1 MKRYWTIARALL
13 LPHRGLTSTLALA
26 SRPTTFA
33 AVRHWKRWAS
43 TEAAAAATSTDLTPA
58 AFALRDY
65 QEECIQAI
73 LDHQDQG
80 HRRLGVSLATGS
92 GKTVIFT
99 QLIDRIIP
107 LRPDATQT
115 LILVHRRELVE
126 QAAKHCRNHYPD
138 KQVDIEMGS
147 IHASGEADIT
157 VASIQSIISRHRI
170 NKFDPKKFKLILID
184 EVHHAVSKS
193 YIKALDYFG
202 AMSPESDVQL
212 VGVSATFGRSDGVR
226 LGAVIDHIVYHKD
239 FVAMIDAGWLSQVL
253 FTTVRAEIELQNV
266 RIAGAGDFNLG
277 ELSDAVNTVENND
290 VIVRS
295 WMEKAG
301 NRKST
306 LVFCVDIAH
315 VTDMTNTFRR
325 YGHEAFFVTSETP
338 LKERTQILEDFR
350 AGKFPVLVNCGVYT
364 EGTDIP
370 NVDCVLLCR
379 PTRSRTLLTQMIG
392 RGMRLHPNK
401 QDCHVIDVVGNIQR
415 GVVTTPTLFGLSPD
429 EVLDRAPSR
438 MVMDKYKLENT
449 ASSVPQDVTT
459 AEVREVDPEMY
470 ARAWDVTFVDYDSI
484 HDLLDDTK
492 AEVAVRQ
499 YSRNAWVWVS
509 PGKYV
514 LNGRDLGFVSVIA
527 KEKGGFYATENRPL
541 IPELRRRTGAPTMK
555 PRTIMDHAD
564 TLEDAI
570 HAIDTFVDGRYP
582 AQLTRHAAA
591 WRKAPASDGQLTFLA
606 KRSKK
611 TVEEYQEQG
620 LTKGRAM
627 DMLTRLKHGAQTLFN
642 DLKVQKR
649 KVERKKIKALKMST
663 PIMEEVKL
671 GRLDADS

>member
-1 MKRYWTIARALL
+1 MKRYWTIARALI
-13 LPHRGLTSTLALA
+13 LPRRGPTAALALA
-26 SRPTTFA
+26 SRATTIA
-33 AVRHWKRWAS
+33 PIHQWRRWAS
-43 TEAAAAATSTDLTPA
+43 TDATSAAATGLTPA

-65 QEECIQAI
+65 QEDCIQAV
-73 LDHQDQG
+73 LDHQDRG

-99 QLIDRIIP
+99 QLIDRITP
-107 LRPDATQT
+107 LHANATQT
-115 LILVHRRELVE
+115 LIVVHRRELVE

-147 IHASGEADIT
+147 LHASGEADIT
-157 VASIQSIISRHRI
+157 VASIQSITSGRRI
-170 NKFDPKKFKLILID
+170 AKFDPKKFKLILID

-193 YIKALDYFG
+193 YIKALEYFG
-202 AMSPESDVQL
+202 AMTPDSAVHL

-239 FVAMIDAGWLSQVL
+239 FVAMIDAGWLSKVL
-253 FTTVRAEIELQNV
+253 FTTVQAEIELSNI
-266 RIAGAGDFNLG
+266 RITGTGGDFNLG
-277 ELSDAVNTVENND
+277 ELSSAVNTSQNND

-295 WMEKAG
+295 WLQKAG

-338 LKERTQILEDFR
+338 LKERTQILDDFR

-370 NVDCVLLCR
+370 NVDCVLLAR

-392 RGMRLHPNK
+392 RGMRLHPDK
-401 QDCHVIDVVGNIQR
+401 EDCHVIDVVGNIQR

-429 EVLDRAPSR
+429 EVLDRTPLK
-438 MVMDKYKLENT
+438 MVKDKYALEKA
-449 ASSVPQDVTT
+449 ASSAPQEVHTADV
-459 AEVREVDPEMY
+459 RKVDPEIY
-470 ARAWDVTFVDYDSI
+470 AQNWDVTFVDYDSI

-492 AEVAVRQ
+492 AEVVVRQ

-514 LNGRDLGFVSVIA
+514 LSVKDIGFVSVMA
-527 KEKGGFYATENRPL
+527 KTSGGFYATENRAIAPA
-541 IPELRRRTGAPTMK
+541 LRQRTNAPTMR
-555 PRTIMDHAD
+555 PRTILEHAD

-582 AQLTRHAAA
+582 PQLVRHAAA
-591 WRKAPASDGQLTFLA
+591 WRKAPASDGQLEYLA
-606 KRSKK
+606 VRSKK
-611 TVEEYQEQG
+611 TVEEYRERG

-627 DMLTRLKHGAQTLFN
+627 DMLTRLKHGAQSLFN
-642 DLKVQKR
+642 DLKTRKR
-649 KVERKKIKALKMST
+649 KVEKKQIKALKMST
-663 PIMEEVKL
+663 PIMEEVKV
-671 GRLDADS
+671 GRLDADP